1 MDLRVL
7 TAEAGFTYY
16 RFWSVVSVVTSLHY
30 TQCWR
35 LCIAATEAVSHSRA
49 KHETRSRRE
58 KHAGCEQR
66 Q

>member
-1 MDLRVL
+1 MDPRVL
-7 TAEAGFTYY
+7 TAEAGFTYL
-16 RFWSVVSVVTSLHY
+16 RSVVSVVTSLHY